1 MRSYTHIAG
10 SIIFTLVILFVLNI
24 PVSALYIFLAGAVA
38 VIPDLL
44 DYMFMEKHKR
54 ETHNIWILLILIP
67 LCLVNQIFIII
78 TAAYFSHLVLDLITY
93 NGIRLLYPLK
103 ETKFVCMGEKSRIR
117 TGTNKEKALFSF
129 LCILMVAGILLSYQ
143 VFSMIDASTANQ
155 LGTSDN
161 NTTLNQSAGK
171 TNINVQL
178 QVDPDTVNKNMT
190 IKTGQ
195 NESKIEITGG

>member
-10 SIIFTLVILFVLNI
+10 SIIFTLVILFIFNI

-54 ETHNIWILLILIP
+54 ETHNIWIFLVLLG
-67 LCLVNQIFIII
+67 LCLVNQIFIVFA
-78 TAAYFSHLVLDLITY
+78 AAYFSHLVLDLLTY
-93 NGIRLLYPLK
+93 HGIRLLYPLK
-103 ETKFVCMGEKSRIR
+103 KTRFVCMGEKNRIK

-129 LCILMVAGILLSYQ
+129 LCILVICGVLMSYQ
-143 VFSMIDASTANQ
+143 VFSIIDASAANQ
-155 LGTSDN
+155 VGTSDN
-161 NTTLNQSAGK
+161 NSSINQSAGK

-178 QVDPDTVNKNMT
+178 QVDPETVNKNLT